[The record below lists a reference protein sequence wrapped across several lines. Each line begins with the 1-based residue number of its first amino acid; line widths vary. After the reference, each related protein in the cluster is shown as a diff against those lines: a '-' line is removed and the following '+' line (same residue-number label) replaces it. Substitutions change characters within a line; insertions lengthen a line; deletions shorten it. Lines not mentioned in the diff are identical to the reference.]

1 MEYFD
6 FEGASSAHG
15 SYQQDDEVG
24 SIDIEFGEAEEQ
36 AANLESLIQD
46 QTSTFTNGPT
56 PEQSEIHAGHAIDPD
71 GVYPMFQAPDP
82 CDFCRRMGLD
92 CFVAKRGI
100 LNYGCTCCIS
110 LYRECSFTHAKTPGK
125 FLQTLHSVSEN
136 AYVPM
141 GSLTGKKA
149 LKSVSYNAYP
159 NDPEGRSQ
167 QNSARFSRKAISILK
182 SWLRNHNDNPY
193 PTEQERDDL
202 KQNTGLTRTQ
212 ISNWLANARRRGK
225 VHSSLGSGSPVPG
238 AVDIPTK
245 QSVDISLMTPLER
258 WKYSPPENEPAAI
271 SDITRALANPP
282 FDPSR
287 PRRGPS
293 SHVRS
298 RRPGSSNNESSHAS
312 SEHKLCAVSASSLD
326 TSRSSISELSF
337 ASAFSHRSS
346 PSFGSMDRKERRR
359 RRKASVPVNTLA
371 HSKAKSARPFQCTF
385 CTDSFTA
392 KYDWQRHE
400 KSIHLILDKWTCSPH
415 GGSIEHNGIP
425 LCVFCLAVNPDDEH
439 LETHNFIGCQ
449 EKTVQERTFYR
460 KDHLNQHLR
469 LMHNAKFQT
478 CMDKWQSSTTN
489 IKSRCGF
496 CGSIFQTWKDRVDH
510 LAGHFKN
517 GASMAQWQGDWGF
530 DPQIQARVE
539 NAIPPYL
546 IDYEWRSPDPWATEQ
561 AKVDDGTALSLPVPT
576 DVNCYH
582 RLSRELTT
590 YIHNQ
595 KAQGHV
601 PSDQMIQAEA
611 RRVIYGCDDPWNQ
624 TCADNVVWLSVLK
637 RDCGLQ
643 NAVNN
648 NNIQFAD
655 LGMQPPFA
663 INGGLRTTP
672 REMNSLARAVCQG
685 APIPSPAA
693 SSPSLRGHVFPGTG
707 FSSAGPSRPG
717 SLSGSYAGSAGM
729 ISASTGPS
737 FSTDWASSLPTSAS
751 IPGEAAADP
760 LVQMGFDAEF
770 LRRLNDSYEEINP
783 DELDDLH
790 INGADGQK
798 IAEAQGWPN
807 TDLLAQAISQP
818 LMSAVPASDP
828 IAIFNSKEDHPPTS
842 DATYRDMPGYP
853 DNPGRL

>member
-15 SYQQDDEVG
+15 SNQLDDDVA
-24 SIDIEFGEAEEQ
+24 SIDIELDEAEEQ
-36 AANLESLIQD
+36 AANFNSLVHD
-46 QTSTFTNGPT
+46 QTLGFSNNPV
-56 PEQSEIHAGHAIDPD
+56 PEMSEVNVSQAIDPVDPD
-71 GVYPMFQAPDP
+71 GVYPMFRAQEP
-82 CDFCRRMGLD
+82 CDFCGRMGLD
-92 CFVAKRGI
+92 CFVAKRGK

-110 LYRECSFTHAKTPGK
+110 LWRECSFTHAKTPGK

-136 AYVPM
+136 AHVPT

-149 LKSVSYNAYP
+149 LKSVSYNTYP
-159 NDPEGRSQ
+159 NDPDSRSQ
-167 QNSARFSRKAISILK
+167 KTGARFSRKAISILK
-182 SWLRNHNDNPY
+182 SWLRDHNENPY

-202 KQNTGLTRTQ
+202 KQHTGLTRTQ
-212 ISNWLANARRRGK
+212 IANWLANARRRGK
-225 VHSSLGSGSPVPG
+225 VRASPGSSSPVPG
-238 AVDIPTK
+238 AVDIPMK
-245 QSVDISLMTPLER
+245 QSVNTSLMTPLER
-258 WKYSPPENEPAAI
+258 WKYSPPENEPATI

-287 PRRGPS
+287 PRRAPS
-293 SHVRS
+293 GHVRP

-312 SEHKLCAVSASSLD
+312 SEHKLCTASASSFD
-326 TSRSSISELSF
+326 SSISDLSF

-346 PSFGSMDRKERRR
+346 LSFGSMDRKERRR

-385 CTDSFTA
+385 CTDSFPA

-400 KSIHLILDKWTCSPH
+400 KSMHLILDKWTCSPD
-415 GGSIEHNGIP
+415 GGTIEQNGIP
-425 LCVFCLAVNPDDEH
+425 HCVFCLAANPDDEH
-439 LETHNFIGCQ
+439 LETHNFISCQ

-469 LMHNAKFQT
+469 LMHNAKFQP
-478 CMDKWQSSTTN
+478 CMEKWQSSITD

-496 CGSIFQTWKDRVDH
+496 CGSVFQTWKDRVDH

-539 NAIPPYL
+539 NAIPPYM

-561 AKVDDGTALSLPVPT
+561 AKGDGSTLRLPVPT
-576 DVNCYH
+576 DVNCYN
-582 RLSRELTT
+582 RLSHELTT

-595 KAQGHV
+595 KAQGLV

-624 TCADNVVWLSVLK
+624 TCADNVVWLGVLK

-643 NAVNN
+643 TQVNN
-648 NNIQFAD
+648 DSIQFAD

-663 INGGLRTTP
+663 INGGLRAAP
-672 REMNSLARAVCQG
+672 REINVLARAVCQG
-685 APIPSPAA
+685 APIHSPAI
-693 SSPSLRGHVFPGTG
+693 SSPSMRSHGFPGTG

-729 ISASTGPS
+729 MSAGPDPS
-737 FSTDWASSLPTSAS
+737 FSVDWASSLPTTAS
-751 IPGEAAADP
+751 VPGESTADP
-760 LVQMGFDAEF
+760 LVQMGFDPEF
-770 LRRLNDSYEEINP
+770 LQRLNDSYGEINP
-783 DELDDLH
+783 DDLEGLHLD
-790 INGADGQK
+790 GADGQK
-798 IAEAQGWPN
+798 GPEQQGWPN
-807 TDLLAQAISQP
+807 RSLLGQP
-818 LMSAVPASDP
+818 IPPSHMGEVSASDP
-828 IAIFNSKEDHPPTS
+828 VAVFNSKADHPPAS
-842 DATYRDMPGYP
+842 NATHDDVPGYFG
-853 DNPGRL
+853 NGNF